1 MLVFLSSFTLI
12 YYTILLGWI
21 WPNNNNFLI
30 LTFIDS
36 IGKSFWLTWSL
47 VFIFYFLEIE
57 NYYFLLALIFTL
69 MFITFLFNKQNKI
82 IIIQNDTYI

>member
-1 MLVFLSSFTLI
+1 MLVFLSSLTLI

-21 WPNNNNFLI
+21 WPNNNKNFLT

-36 IGKSFWLTWSL
+36 IGKSFWLSWIL
-47 VFIFYFLEIE
+47 VFIFYFLGVE

-69 MFITFLFNKQNKI
+69 MFLTFLNVSLTNLPKM
-82 IIIQNDTYI
+82 

>member
-1 MLVFLSSFTLI
+1 MLVFLSSLTLI

-21 WPNNNNFLI
+21 WPNNNKNFLI

-36 IGKSFWLTWSL
+36 IGKSFWLTWIL
-47 VFIFYFLEIE
+47 VFIFYFLGVE

-69 MFITFLFNKQNKI
+69 MFLTFLNVSLTNLPKM
-82 IIIQNDTYI
+82 